1 MWRRLNILFEDATG
15 LPGGE
20 IPTTQDDGRKRRTP
34 PPPPPPPPA
43 ASQKPA
49 SPSHEAEPSSTHRE
63 SSKKSEP
70 SSTHRESS
78 KKSKKP
84 SSTHRESSK
93 RSEIR
98 PVTSPRLSTSSSS
111 PRREDI
117 SDKLRPLTTPLRKR
131 QKAQLTPAR
140 PDRQVRQKT
149 SRWAEFTDPTR
160 PKYLEKPIPKFKP
173 LKDAKQKEFD
183 NFVKWL
189 RIKKWDGKFME
200 SVRLKTCDADTI
212 FFDTILTETKWLH
225 DSVRYYIIS
234 LFPINLK

>member
-1 MWRRLNILFEDATG
+1 M
-15 LPGGE
+15 PGGD
-20 IPTTQDDGRKRRTP
+20 IPTTQADGRPKRRTP
-34 PPPPPPPPA
+34 PPPPPPA
-43 ASQKPA
+43 ASQMPA
-49 SPSHEAEPSSTHRE
+49 SSSHEPSS
-63 SSKKSEP
+63 S
-70 SSTHRESS
+70 HRESS
-78 KKSKKP
+78 KKSKK
-84 SSTHRESSK
+84 
-93 RSEIR
+93 

-200 SVRLKTCDADTI
+200 SVRLKTCDGDTN
-212 FFDTILTETKWLH
+212 FFDTILTETRWLH

-234 LFPINLK
+234 LSLSI